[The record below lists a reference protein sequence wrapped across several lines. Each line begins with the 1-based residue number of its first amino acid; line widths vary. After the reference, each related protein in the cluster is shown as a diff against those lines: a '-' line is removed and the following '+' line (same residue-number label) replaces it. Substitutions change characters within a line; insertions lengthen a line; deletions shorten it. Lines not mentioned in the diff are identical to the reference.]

1 MSARIVTVAFQL
13 QMDSEGARILR
24 TNQERGG
31 TRYMSSNQPIASPEP
46 LSLPHFDEEAT
57 LLSAR
62 PVVPLHEVRAETRSK
77 RRLIFASAIVAAVM
91 VGAIGASLF
100 FIPDK
105 QTASVAEGEQ
115 GLSVNPVSDSSQ
127 PSESGSLYDTA
138 GHSTSGKSPVGPPIG
153 QEINSGES
161 AALTAVT
168 DEHIDQTTT
177 ATPTSRKSNVNRG
190 QSPRTVLG
198 SARANPNTPAQTTL
212 AAQNDDADVEMDE
225 RMLRREERREA
236 RRLRQERRNS
246 RERSSDDLMRI
257 REIFEGA
264 PRP

>member
-1 MSARIVTVAFQL
+1 
-13 QMDSEGARILR
+13 
-24 TNQERGG
+24 
-31 TRYMSSNQPIASPEP
+31 MSSNQPIASPEP

-77 RRLIFASAIVAAVM
+77 RRLIFASTIVAAAM
-91 VGAIGASLF
+91 VGAIGASLL

-115 GLSVNPVSDSSQ
+115 GRSVNPGSDSSK
-127 PSESGSLYDTA
+127 PNESGPLYDTA
-138 GHSTSGKSPVGPPIG
+138 GQSTSGKSLVGQSPIG

-168 DEHIDQTTT
+168 NEQIDQTTT
-177 ATPTSRKSNVNRG
+177 TTPTSRKSNVNRG
-190 QSPRTVLG
+190 QTPRTVLRA
-198 SARANPNTPAQTTL
+198 ARANPNTPAQTTL

>member
-1 MSARIVTVAFQL
+1 MSAWIVTVAFQL
-13 QMDSEGARILR
+13 QLDSRRPRIMR
-24 TNQERGG
+24 TLQERGG
-31 TRYMSSNQPIASPEP
+31 TRDMSSNQPIASPEP

-77 RRLIFASAIVAAVM
+77 RRLAFASTIVAAVL
-91 VGAIGASLF
+91 VGAIGASLLF
-100 FIPDK
+100 LRDK
-105 QTASVAEGEQ
+105 QTASVADVEQ
-115 GLSVNPVSDSSQ
+115 GLVNPGSDSSQ
-127 PSESGSLYDTA
+127 LNESGSLHDRA
-138 GHSTSGKSPVGPPIG
+138 GHSTSGKSPVGQSPIG
-153 QEINSGES
+153 QVINSGES

-168 DEHIDQTTT
+168 NEQIDQTTT
-177 ATPTSRKSNVNRG
+177 TTPTSRKSNVNRG
-190 QSPRTVLG
+190 QTPRTVLR

-212 AAQNDDADVEMDE
+212 EAQNDDADVEMDE